1 MVQESLSI
9 IEERLSQI
17 DHEIE
22 EYRKC
27 IEALEEEKR
36 NLLNN
41 ENAETERIKVTE
53 KHKVENISINRT
65 NSAKDKAEFLLDLF
79 YSRRDVYALRS
90 KNKENKTTYYPKCH
104 YFWSE
109 ACKKRQMKEKGIK
122 GGKNICE
129 DCSFKIYDE

>member
-27 IEALEEEKR
+27 IEALEEEKK
-36 NLLNN
+36 NILNN
-41 ENAETERIKVTE
+41 ENAEIKSIKATE

-65 NSAKDKAEFLLDLF
+65 NSAKDNVESINLTYLNPSNSTLPNPANLT
-79 YSRRDVYALRS
+79 YARTS
-90 KNKENKTTYYPKCH
+90 CPV
-104 YFWSE
+104 
-109 ACKKRQMKEKGIK
+109 
-122 GGKNICE
+122 
-129 DCSFKIYDE
+129 

>member
-1 MVQESLSI
+1 MVQESLSK

-27 IEALEEEKR
+27 IEALEEEKK

-41 ENAETERIKVTE
+41 ENAETERIKATE

-79 YSRRDVYALRS
+79 YSRRDVYAVRS
-90 KNKENKTTYYPKCH
+90 KNKDNKTAYYPKCR

-109 ACKKRQMKEKGIK
+109 VCKKKVLP
-122 GGKNICE
+122 KN
-129 DCSFKIYDE
+129 